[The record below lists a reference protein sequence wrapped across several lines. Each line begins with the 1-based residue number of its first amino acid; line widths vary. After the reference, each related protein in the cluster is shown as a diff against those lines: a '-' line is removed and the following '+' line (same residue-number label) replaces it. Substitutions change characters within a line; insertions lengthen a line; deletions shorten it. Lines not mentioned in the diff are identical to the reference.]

1 FNCFNLNHLTPG
13 IAKVLSTICSFCAT
27 GDAQM
32 GETLLR
38 SRSVFQK
45 SVVVRLAPVVVF
57 LRKVV
62 AHASAKVT
70 EILSSI
76 SRPIGCR

>member
-1 FNCFNLNHLTPG
+1 
-13 IAKVLSTICSFCAT
+13 
-27 GDAQM
+27 
-32 GETLLR
+32 
-38 SRSVFQK
+38 
-45 SVVVRLAPVVVF
+45 LAPVVVF